1 MSEWI
6 SRVCAK
12 QKTFYVPPLS
22 HSKSSQKSNKAINR
36 TNSYKNVLVV
46 VVLCI
51 IYPNTPLTMSIFFS
65 VLAGKKIQ
73 NVHFGILRHRHILL
87 FTRRERI
94 PHLMD
99 LLSKRFASHIYW
111 MTCRH
116 RFGHHLKRIDKF
128 FLVPSLGRIHCT
140 DRRGNL
146 WPNICNTN
154 PSQYTMY
161 D

>member
-73 NVHFGILRHRHILL
+73 NVHFGILPHRHILL

-111 MTCRH
+111 TTRH
-116 RFGHHLKRIDKF
+116 RFGHHLEK
-128 FLVPSLGRIHCT
+128 
-140 DRRGNL
+140 N
-146 WPNICNTN
+146 
-154 PSQYTMY
+154 
-161 D
+161 

>member
-46 VVLCI
+46 VVLRI

-99 LLSKRFASHIYW
+99 LLSKRFASDIYW
-111 MTCRH
+111 TTRH
-116 RFGHHLKRIDKF
+116 RFGHHLEKNWLFFSCHVPQIDCLLF
-128 FLVPSLGRIHCT
+128 T
-140 DRRGNL
+140 L
-146 WPNICNTN
+146 WI
-154 PSQYTMY
+154 
-161 D
+161 